1 MLQLMP
7 ISENDIN
14 KAFFIDIDD
23 LDFFAHTAIM
33 LEAYNSWSAVDGYSE
48 ALFEYM
54 QSIKYKNK
62 DLFTKYDKLIHAQR
76 GSELLKYAIELYLLE
91 KDMKKFGINNLLF
104 NKYNS
109 VQTKYI
115 NLINEL
121 KTGE

>member
-1 MLQLMP
+1 MLRLMP

-14 KAFFIDIDD
+14 KATYIEVDD
-23 LDFFAHTAIM
+23 LDFFAHTSTM
-33 LEAYNSWSAVDGYSE
+33 LKAYDSWSIIDGYAE

-54 QSIKYKNK
+54 QSIKYQNK

-76 GSELLKYAIELYLLE
+76 GSELLKYAIELYLIE
-91 KDMKKFGINNLLF
+91 KDMKLMGINNQIS

-109 VQTKYI
+109 VQIKYL

-121 KTGE
+121 TVNE

>member
-1 MLQLMP
+1 MP
-7 ISENDIN
+7 ICENDIN
-14 KAFFIDIDD
+14 KAFYIDVDD
-23 LDFFAHTAIM
+23 LDFFAHTATM
-33 LEAYNSWSAVDGYSE
+33 LEAFNSWSAVDGYNE

-54 QSIKYKNK
+54 QSIKYQNK

-91 KDMKKFGINNLLF
+91 KDMKSFGINNLLS

-109 VQTKYI
+109 IQIKYI

-121 KTGE
+121 KTNE